1 MQRPGYGVW
10 RKALVVRVSVRCGE
24 EVCVRCGGKYEALR
38 RGGYYLC
45 GVECEMSRR
54 GVCSM

>member
-24 EVCVRCGGKYEALR
+24 EVCVRCGGKYEVLR
-38 RGGYYLC
+38 TGRC
-45 GVECEMSRR
+45 
-54 GVCSM
+54 